1 MQTNLNPNPD
11 PRTPRP
17 YYGWRITWTLAVTQ
31 TIGYGVLTYIFG
43 VFVKSMETELGW
55 TRAQTSTAFS
65 IALLCAGL
73 SAIPVGRFVDKHGA
87 RMVMSVGSSFGVL
100 LVLAWS
106 FVQSLSVFYIIMIGL
121 GLTMSTVLY
130 DVAFTVIAVWFRQQ
144 RSRAML
150 LITLVAGLASTIFIP
165 LATLLNET
173 LGWRDALRVLAFIL
187 AVTVPLHAFVLRRKP
202 QDLGLLPDG
211 DLLENPEVAPDSSIK
226 TRAALGLSAFWF
238 LLISVTLVRFAV
250 SVMTPHLVPLLTE
263 RGYSPALVASAA
275 GSIGLLQL
283 LGRIFFTPFSSRLS
297 LSIISAITFGIHALG
312 LACLLFIPTTLGV
325 WLFVLFYGASN
336 GAITLARAALLANIF
351 GSTNYGQLNGVISF
365 AVAITGATAPLLAG
379 TLHERTGDYTLTLAL
394 LVVLT
399 SLAALLVARVRKQ
412 KPVEQIAKG
421 SSS

>member
-1 MQTNLNPNPD
+1 MFFTQPPHPK
-11 PRTPRP
+11 PRTPYP
-17 YYGWRITWTLAVTQ
+17 FYGWRITWTLAITQ
-31 TIGYGVLTYIFG
+31 TIGYGVLTYVFG
-43 VFVKSMETELGW
+43 VFVKPMELELGW

-73 SAIPVGRFVDKHGA
+73 SAIPVGRFVDKHGS
-87 RMVMSVGSSFGVL
+87 RLVMTFGSSLGVL

-106 FVQSLSVFYIIMIGL
+106 FVQNLSVFYIIMVGL

-130 DVAFTVIAVWFRQQ
+130 DVAFTVVAVWFRQQ

-150 LITLVAGLASTIFIP
+150 VITLVAGLASTIFIP

-173 LGWRDALRVLAFIL
+173 LGWREAFRVLALIL

-211 DLLENPEVAPDSSIK
+211 DSLENPEVARDPSIR
-226 TRAALGLSAFWF
+226 TRVALGLSSFWF
-238 LLISVTLVRFAV
+238 LLVSVTLVRFAV
-250 SVMTPHLVPLLTE
+250 SVMTPHLVPLLSE
-263 RGYSPALVASAA
+263 RGYSPTLVASAA

-297 LSIISAITFGIHALG
+297 LPIISAITFSIHALG

-336 GAITLARAALLANIF
+336 GAITLARAALLADSF
-351 GSTNYGQLNGVISF
+351 GSANYGQLNGVISF
-365 AVAITGATAPLLAG
+365 AVAITGAIAPLLAG
-379 TLHERTGDYTLTLAL
+379 KLHDSTGDYTFTLAL
-394 LVVLT
+394 LVILT
-399 SLAALLVARVRKQ
+399 SLSALLVARVHKQ
-412 KPVEQIAKG
+412 KLVEQTLEV
-421 SSS
+421 

>member
-1 MQTNLNPNPD
+1 MFLTQPPTPK
-11 PRTPRP
+11 PRTP
-17 YYGWRITWTLAVTQ
+17 YYGWRITWTLAITQ
-31 TIGYGVLTYIFG
+31 TIGYGVLAYVFG
-43 VFVKSMETELGW
+43 VFVKPMELELGW
-55 TRAQTSTAFS
+55 TRTQTSTAFS

-73 SAIPVGRFVDKHGA
+73 SAIPVGRFVDRRGA
-87 RMVMSVGSSFGVL
+87 RLVMTLGSSLGVV

-106 FVQSLSVFYIIMIGL
+106 FVQSLSVFYIIMVGL

-130 DVAFTVIAVWFRQQ
+130 DVAFTVVAVWFRQG

-150 LITLVAGLASTIFIP
+150 VITLVAGLASTIFIP

-173 LGWRDALRVLAFIL
+173 LGWRDALRVLALIL

-211 DLLENPEVAPDSSIK
+211 DLLENPEIARDPSIK

-238 LLISVTLVRFAV
+238 LLVSVTLVRFAV
-250 SVMTPHLVPLLTE
+250 SVMIPHLVPLLTE
-263 RGYSPALVASAA
+263 RGYSPTLVASAA

-297 LSIISAITFGIHALG
+297 LPNISAITFGIHALG
-312 LACLLFIPTTLGV
+312 LACLLFIPTTVGV

-336 GAITLARAALLANIF
+336 GAITLARAALLADIF
-351 GSTNYGQLNGVISF
+351 GSSNYGQLNGVISF
-365 AVAITGATAPLLAG
+365 SVAITGAIAPLLAG
-379 TLHERTGDYTLTLAL
+379 TLHERTGDYTLTLGL

-399 SLAALLVARVRKQ
+399 SLSALLVARVHKQ
-412 KPVEQIAKG
+412 KSVEQTLEL
-421 SSS
+421 